1 MHIRRRP
8 AGLLGGFRWLHG
20 CKLGVLLRGWLSVVD
35 TDKGVVMKVL
45 VLWVA
50 AIALCLAACSKQ
62 EPTEPQQP
70 ESESAAAAAEEAA
83 APKAEFDQAF
93 VDHMHAHAEQL
104 DDLMFAL
111 ADGDLAGA
119 MTPAYWLA
127 RHETV
132 AGVPGK
138 WQQYVYGMREAAR
151 AVEAATDLEAAR
163 AAAEELSGQCQAC
176 HVAAGVGEVQ

>member
-1 MHIRRRP
+1 MKVH
-8 AGLLGGFRWLHG
+8 
-20 CKLGVLLRGWLSVVD
+20 VLL
-35 TDKGVVMKVL
+35 
-45 VLWVA
+45 VA
-50 AIALCLAACSKQ
+50 VIALCLAACSKQ

-70 ESESAAAAAEEAA
+70 ESDPAAATAEEAA

-111 ADGDLAGA
+111 ADGDLDAA

-132 AGVPGK
+132 AGVPNK
-138 WQQYVYGMREAAR
+138 WQEYVYGMREAAR
-151 AVEAATDLEAAR
+151 AVEAATDLETAR
-163 AAAEELSGQCQAC
+163 AAAEQLSDQCQGC
-176 HVAAGVGEVQ
+176 HLAAGVGGIE